1 MRLLPALLLALL
13 PFSLLWADS
22 GRPHQP
28 MLASLYQG
36 EASVSEYWVSEKLDG
51 VRGHWDGTRLWTR
64 GGYAIATPEWFT
76 EAWPGTP
83 MDGELWIGRGR
94 FDEVSGIV
102 RSAAAPDEAWR
113 SVRFMVFDLP
123 AHGGTFAERVRVMN
137 GLSGKAHE
145 NLRPIR
151 QYKVNDAEEL
161 DRRLAAV
168 VAAGGEGL
176 MLHHQAAL
184 YRSGRSDDLLKYKQY
199 DDAEAWVVGYTEG
212 KGKYAGKVGALI
224 VEDDAGRRFRLGSG
238 LTDADR
244 DAPPAIGSWVTYRY
258 NGLTSTGLPRFARYM
273 RIRHEAPEVPTSVST
288 LKGAHHDRLD
298 HTQH

>member
-1 MRLLPALLLALL
+1 MRLFTALLSACLLAL
-13 PFSLLWADS
+13 PLWADV
-22 GRPHQP
+22 GVPHQP
-28 MLASLYQG
+28 MLASVYRG

-64 GGYAIATPEWFT
+64 SGYVIAAPTWFT
-76 EAWPGTP
+76 ETWPGTP
-83 MDGELWIGRGR
+83 MDGELWIDRGR
-94 FDEVSGIV
+94 FDEVSAIV
-102 RSAAAPDEAWR
+102 RRTAAPDEAWR

-123 AHGGTFAERVRVMN
+123 SHGGEFAERVRAMN
-137 GLSGKAHE
+137 ALSGQAHH
-145 NLRPIR
+145 NLQPVR
-151 QYKVNDAEEL
+151 QFKVSGAEEL

-199 DDAEAWVVGYTEG
+199 DDAEAWVVGYTRG
-212 KGKYAGKVGALI
+212 KGKYAGKIGALI

-238 LTDADR
+238 LSDAER
-244 DAPPAIGSWVTYRY
+244 DMPPALGSWVTYRY

-273 RIRHEAPEVPTSVST
+273 RIRHEAPEVPTSVTT
-288 LKGAHHDRLD
+288 LKEAHHDRLD